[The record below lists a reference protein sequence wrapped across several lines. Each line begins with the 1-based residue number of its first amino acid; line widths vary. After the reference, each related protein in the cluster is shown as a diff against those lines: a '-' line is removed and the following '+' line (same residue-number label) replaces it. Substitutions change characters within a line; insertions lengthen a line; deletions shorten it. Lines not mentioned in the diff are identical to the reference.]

1 MSNQTGSTPPPASQ
15 PAQPPT
21 PASRRGVRR
30 SAAAVPPAGDT
41 YYVRNQAV
49 VVPRG
54 YLAVGQIVGVH
65 GLRGELKVESY
76 SDNPERFAAGAT
88 LFLGEELERITVETM
103 RPHKTN
109 LLVKVA
115 GIASREEA
123 EAVRGLWFF
132 VPEAEAAALE
142 EGEYWIHDIIGLTVV
157 GDDGRVLGKI
167 VDVLATGSNDVY
179 VVRPESQGKASQGET
194 GQGEGTKGRR
204 ELLIPAIAD
213 VVESVNLAAGE
224 LRIRLVEGLLDE

>member
-1 MSNQTGSTPPPASQ
+1 VT
-15 PAQPPT
+15 
-21 PASRRGVRR
+21 
-30 SAAAVPPAGDT
+30 VPPAGDT

-49 VVPRG
+49 IVPKG

-76 SDNPERFAAGAT
+76 SDNPERFAAGVT
-88 LFLGEELERITVETM
+88 LFLGEALEQVTVETM

-109 LLVKVA
+109 LLVKLA
-115 GIASREEA
+115 GIAGREEA
-123 EAVRGLWFF
+123 DGVRGLWFF
-132 VPEAEAAALE
+132 VPEAEAAALD

-179 VVRPESQGKASQGET
+179 VVRPEANQA
-194 GQGEGTKGRR
+194 EGGRTR
-204 ELLIPAIAD
+204 RDLLIPAIAD
-213 VVESVNLAAGE
+213 VVESVDLAAGE
-224 LRIRLVEGLLDE
+224 LHIRLVEGLLDE

>member
-1 MSNQTGSTPPPASQ
+1 MSNQPGSTPSSDAQPPQ
-15 PAQPPT
+15 PPAQPPT
-21 PASRRGVRR
+21 PASRRGSRR

-41 YYVRNQAV
+41 FYVRNQPV
-49 VVPRG
+49 VVPKG

-88 LFLGEELERITVETM
+88 LFLGEELEPITVESM

-109 LLVKVA
+109 LLVKCA
-115 GIASREEA
+115 GIAGREEA

-132 VPEAEAAALE
+132 VPEAEAAALD

-167 VDVLATGSNDVY
+167 VDVLATGANDVY
-179 VVRPESQGKASQGET
+179 VVRPEAAT
-194 GQGEGTKGRR
+194 GPAGAEGARGRR

-213 VVESVNLAAGE
+213 VVESVDLAAGK
-224 LRIRLVEGLLDE
+224 LHIRLVEGLLDE